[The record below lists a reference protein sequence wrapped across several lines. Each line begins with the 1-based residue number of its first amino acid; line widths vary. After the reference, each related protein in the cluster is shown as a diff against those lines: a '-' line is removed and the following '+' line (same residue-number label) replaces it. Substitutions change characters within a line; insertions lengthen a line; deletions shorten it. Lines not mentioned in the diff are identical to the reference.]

1 MTAVV
6 PERPV
11 RWRVAAEQ
19 TVALAVRAVRNTAR
33 DPGAWL
39 PPMIFP
45 LVLAAIYGAQFSRAT
60 ELPGFPEVDS
70 FLQFVLPASILQGVS
85 FNAGDAGTAM
95 ATDIE
100 NGFFDRL
107 ISSPTSRLAI
117 FLGRLA
123 GAIVFSAILATLLVV
138 VFTVFGAPVQGGFVA
153 TVALVVIS
161 AFLAV
166 SIGGFSLAVAIRTG
180 SAEAT
185 QAMFPLTFV
194 IIFVSSAF
202 FPTGLMTGW
211 YQQVAEVNP
220 FTLIVDPTRRIAL
233 GGFTWSDFGQAMFWI
248 GVVAFVSLGLS
259 YRAYVRRLRST

>member
-1 MTAVV
+1 VTAVASSA
-6 PERPV
+6 RP
-11 RWRVAAEQ
+11 RWRIAAEQ
-19 TVALAVRAVRNTAR
+19 SVALAIRSVRNTAR
-33 DPGAWL
+33 DPGAWM
-39 PPMIFP
+39 PGMVFP

-95 ATDIE
+95 ATDIQ

-107 ISSPTSRLAI
+107 MSSPTSRLAV
-117 FLGRLA
+117 FVGRLA
-123 GAIVFSAILATLLVV
+123 GAIVFSGILATVLVII
-138 VFTVFGAPVQGGFVA
+138 FTVFGAPVQGGIAA
-153 TVALVVIS
+153 TLALIGIA

-166 SIGGFSLAVAIRTG
+166 AIGGFSLAVAIRTG

-233 GGFTWSDFGQAMFWI
+233 AGFDWGDFGQAMFWI
-248 GVVAFVSLGLS
+248 GAVSLVSLGLA
-259 YRAYVRRLRST
+259 YRAYLTRLRNA